1 MISILSRQAISELV
15 DKEPNQH
22 VVILIANDES
32 EIAHIVPKCKEVLC
46 SFFDDTTNPIKP
58 LAPSSEKIALIL
70 DWVKTRNEQDL
81 FISCQMGISRSS
93 AVAYLI
99 SCLKNDIHSS
109 LDILDDKIHMPNEL
123 ILKLGEEIL
132 NMNFYE
138 PMKKFYQKVADN
150 KKWKLEW
157 VTKHYK

>member
-1 MISILSRQAISELV
+1 MIRILSRQAIAELV
-15 DKEPNQH
+15 NNEPNQH

-32 EIAHIVPKCKEVLC
+32 EISHIVPKCKEVFC
-46 SFFDDTTNPIKP
+46 SFFDDTTKPTNPM
-58 LAPSSEKIALIL
+58 APSSDKIGLIL
-70 DWVKTRNEQDL
+70 DWAKSHNQQDL
-81 FISCQMGISRSS
+81 LVSCQMGVSRS
-93 AVAYLI
+93 AAIAYLI
-99 SCLKNDIHSS
+99 SCLKTDVYSS

-132 NMNFYE
+132 NIDFYK
-138 PMKKFYQKVADN
+138 PMKDFYQKVANN